1 MNMNKLELTC
11 VGVGLVALDVLL
23 NCNPQTPARYFA
35 GGSCGNVM
43 AVLSYLGWNTY
54 PIARLKNNK
63 AAEILIEDLAKFGVS
78 PSLISIQSD
87 GSTPIIIH
95 RVLKDKEGR
104 PKHRFEFRDP
114 DTGKYL
120 PSYKPVLSAK
130 VDMILENKPGAKV
143 LYIDRVNRAS
153 LDIAEKSKQ
162 EGSVIFF
169 EPSSLK
175 NDAQTREC
183 LLYADI
189 VKFAHDRI
197 SDYDSFF
204 PICGRLLEIRTLG
217 ASGLEYRKNGDC
229 AWRYIPA
236 YKIDCVVDAAGSGD
250 WCTSGIIH
258 KLFGSK
264 SYKNFTDDDIETAL
278 KFGQALGAINCGFMG
293 ARGIMYAMTTNTL
306 LNGIGDFNMN
316 TNFNEFCN
324 FIPDKAVESLKSES
338 LSFLYA

>member
-1 MNMNKLELTC
+1 MNKLEHTC

-23 NCNPQTPARYFA
+23 NGNPQTPARYFA

-63 AAEILIEDLAKFGVS
+63 AADILMEDLAKFGVN

-130 VDMILENKPGAKV
+130 VDMILEKKPGAQV
-143 LYIDRVNRAS
+143 LYIDRVNRAA
-153 LDIAEKSKQ
+153 LDIADKSKQ

-169 EPSSLK
+169 EPSSIK
-175 NDAQTREC
+175 NDAQTKEC
-183 LLYADI
+183 LSYADI
-189 VKFAHDRI
+189 VKFAQDRI
-197 SDYDSFF
+197 SDYDSLF
-204 PICGRLLEIRTLG
+204 PICLRLLEIRTLG
-217 ASGLEYRKNGDC
+217 AAGLEYRKNGDRT
-229 AWRYIPA
+229 WRYIPA

-258 KLFGSK
+258 KLFESK
-264 SYKNFTDDDIETAL
+264 SYNDLTDKDIETAL
-278 KFGQALGAINCGFMG
+278 KFGQALGAVNCGFMG
-293 ARGIMYAMTTNTL
+293 ARGIMYAMTTDIL
-306 LNGIGDFNMN
+306 IDGIGDFLM
-316 TNFNEFCN
+316 TTDFNEFCS
-324 FIPDKAVESLKSES
+324 FIPDKSFESFKTEPLS
-338 LSFLYA
+338 LLYS